1 MKTEKLIISFVAIL
15 IGVIAA
21 GIAFFI
27 YQATKT
33 LPSSQTQTVTI
44 TKPTP
49 SPKPSIFLQ
58 VESPEDEKVVTS
70 KTVKINGKTTPEAII
85 VISTALGDSVISP
98 TTNGD
103 FSTTTVIEDGANQI
117 EITAIGPNGE
127 EASVVR
133 TVSFSTENF

>member
-1 MKTEKLIISFVAIL
+1 M
-15 IGVIAA
+15 
-21 GIAFFI
+21 
-27 YQATKT
+27 
-33 LPSSQTQTVTI
+33 TI